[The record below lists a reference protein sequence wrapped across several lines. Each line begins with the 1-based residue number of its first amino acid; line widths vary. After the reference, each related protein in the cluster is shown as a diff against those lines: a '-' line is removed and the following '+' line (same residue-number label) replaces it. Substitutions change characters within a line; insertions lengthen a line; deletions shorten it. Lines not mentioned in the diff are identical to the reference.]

1 MNRAKGGG
9 GNNRRNKKFS
19 KNSNRNVD
27 RKLAERAADLAIE
40 SDSSSSSSNGSSS
53 SDSSAS
59 SSDDDD
65 TSNHGKA
72 PTFTVAMW
80 DLNHCDPK
88 KCSGRKLAR
97 HGLIKNLRL
106 GQRFPGLVL
115 TPVGSNC
122 VSPADK
128 EIIIASGLAVV
139 SRFDRIA
146 IFVTDRK

>member
-1 MNRAKGGG
+1 MNRAKGG

-27 RKLAERAADLAIE
+27 RKLAERAADLALE
-40 SDSSSSSSNGSSS
+40 SDSSSSASSNGSSS

-65 TSNHGKA
+65 TSNQGKA

-139 SRFDRIA
+139 SRNCFIL
-146 IFVTDRK
+146 F

>member
-1 MNRAKGGG
+1 MNRAKGGAKGG

-19 KNSNRNVD
+19 KNTNRNVD
-27 RKLAERAADLAIE
+27 RKLAERAADLALE
-40 SDSSSSSSNGSSS
+40 SDSSSSSNGSSS
-53 SDSSAS
+53 SDSSSS

-65 TSNHGKA
+65 TSNGKA

-139 SRFDRIA
+139 SRFDRII
-146 IFVTDRK
+146 IFVSD

>member
-146 IFVTDRK
+146 IFVTD